1 MLTSWLETAVR
12 TDTTLPFQVLDVREL
27 PVERSLLVQTLAKEL
42 LVAHKDPAHLQR
54 VAARAGLPRVRQYL
68 ASEVFP
74 TRRNVRIGDFGEV
87 LGAAILRERDGL
99 YLPIFKL
106 RYREKRDWPMRLTDL
121 LALQRDHAHGFTA
134 IRFGEVKTRTAADVQ
149 AACKG
154 HESLAS
160 ELATERPEIIAFVI
174 NRLFDQ
180 GRLEEADA
188 LEELLASGG
197 SGIPRHHDVILLFER
212 AAWNEEGLRRLAA
225 LPLRLPNLRVQVILI
240 DRLSPLVDE
249 CYRHVT
255 EILQ

>member
-54 VAARAGLPRVRQYL
+54 VAARAGRPRVRQSL

-121 LALQRDHAHGFTA
+121 LALQRDH
-134 IRFGEVKTRTAADVQ
+134 
-149 AACKG
+149 
-154 HESLAS
+154 
-160 ELATERPEIIAFVI
+160 
-174 NRLFDQ
+174 